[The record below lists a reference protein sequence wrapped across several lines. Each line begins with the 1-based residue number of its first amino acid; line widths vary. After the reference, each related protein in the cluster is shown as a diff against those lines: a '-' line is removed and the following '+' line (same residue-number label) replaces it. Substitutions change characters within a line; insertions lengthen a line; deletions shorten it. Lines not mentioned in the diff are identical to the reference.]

1 MGNKTPGKS
10 SRPRENLNL
19 YLTPRQRL
27 LVQANLDYLRDD
39 LSDLGLVVFVR
50 FFEVQPKL
58 KVLFPKIVR
67 INEQNELE
75 LGMDIEM
82 LKKHSS
88 IVMHSL
94 AAAIE
99 SLDESEALNSVLL
112 EVGRQHVRRNVKTKT
127 ILRLWPAL
135 SYGLEEYLKSKYT
148 KEAATAW
155 KKVFFYIVKQMK
167 QGMQSSDSSE
177 EEVPSSQ

>member
-1 MGNKTPGKS
+1 MGNRTSNEK
-10 SRPRENLNL
+10 RRENLNM

-27 LVQANLDYLRDD
+27 LVQSNLDYLKDN

-50 FFEVQPKL
+50 FFEIQPKF

-67 INEQNELE
+67 INDKNELE
-75 LGMDIEM
+75 LGMDVEM
-82 LKKHSS
+82 LKKHAS

-99 SLDESEALNSVLL
+99 SLDETDALNSVLL

-135 SYGLEEYLKSKYT
+135 NYGLESYLKAQYT
-148 KEAATAW
+148 KESMTAW
-155 KKVFFYIVKQMK
+155 KRVFYYIVKQMK
-167 QGMQSSDSSE
+167 LGMVSSSSE
-177 EEVPSSQ
+177 MEDEVPLTPE